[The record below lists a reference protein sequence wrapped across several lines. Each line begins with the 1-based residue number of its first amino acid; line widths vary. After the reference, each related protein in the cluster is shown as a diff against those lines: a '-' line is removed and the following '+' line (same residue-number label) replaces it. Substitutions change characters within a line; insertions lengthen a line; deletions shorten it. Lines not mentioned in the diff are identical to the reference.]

1 MLFGY
6 LSPTIPG
13 KKTGRWIDSILILV
27 HPNGWKREGKSSP
40 QPNLVGFLSY
50 FSGSSGLFCIS
61 TNYTNCVLIYYDR
74 DPVFFWV
81 GCFQRTPMFAR
92 IRTLVPCHFHFDW
105 LNILNQQLIVSNRV
119 ILPGSIGMIIY
130 ILNQY
135 SQGFV
140 EHLQRSI

>member
-1 MLFGY
+1 MFPSQFVEVIDINRWAGGFLVGLSSTGVAVLFGY

-74 DPVFFWV
+74 DPRFFL
-81 GCFQRTPMFAR
+81 G
-92 IRTLVPCHFHFDW
+92 W
-105 LNILNQQLIVSNRV
+105 LFSKNSHVCKNPNF
-119 ILPGSIGMIIY
+119 GS
-130 ILNQY
+130 L
-135 SQGFV
+135 SFPF
-140 EHLQRSI
+140 